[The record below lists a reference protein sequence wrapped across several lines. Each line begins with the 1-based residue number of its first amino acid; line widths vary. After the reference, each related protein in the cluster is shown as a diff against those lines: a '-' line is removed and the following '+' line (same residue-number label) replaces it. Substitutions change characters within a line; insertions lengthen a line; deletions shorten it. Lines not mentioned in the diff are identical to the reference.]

1 MFFQKINERDSR
13 FWPIWGDDST
23 PAVLVSY
30 KGLLTTDPFPLNHSV
45 QMSTQTFIHGM
56 TKIRSSLSVK
66 SFLCPGTLADRWT
79 AFTTKVFSDPAG
91 NYFVSSLP
99 WQCSWFSWFLLHIP
113 ASQARG
119 TCLLRWICHSFFAQI
134 FSLSI
139 SHTALWQERSLI
151 KWCGFT
157 RL

>member
-79 AFTTKVFSDPAG
+79 AFTTKVFPDPAG
-91 NYFVSSLP
+91 IILSLP
-99 WQCSWFSWFLLHIP
+99 CYDSAHDSVDSSCIFLLPRHEGP
-113 ASQARG
+113 ACCDGSATVSLHKYLVFQSVTLLYGKRG
-119 TCLLRWICHSFFAQI
+119 A
-134 FSLSI
+134 
-139 SHTALWQERSLI
+139 
-151 KWCGFT
+151 
-157 RL
+157 